1 MLPCLATT
9 FLRQERHTAIPSLT
23 IFPFSLHTPKYS
35 HTTLF
40 VPGLLTNE
48 HREFPSAIIDRSL
61 HVHATQIR
69 HVVFGILNNN
79 GNILTTI
86 IGISLKAHIY
96 CTVWTTAHGD
106 NYIPIYCPALT
117 HTHTH
122 THTALYY
129 KYIHCYYSSMVN
141 CTTGECWCHV
151 TEGWIA

>member
-1 MLPCLATT
+1 MSWFFSSSKLCLTAAFSSFHRHTDFTVCLVRRWDKRFEVLPYLATT

-48 HREFPSAIIDRSL
+48 HREFPSAIINCSL

-69 HVVFGILNNN
+69 HMVFGILNNN

-86 IGISLKAHIY
+86 IGISLKAHIH
-96 CTVWTTAHGD
+96 CMVWTTAHSD
-106 NYIPIYCPALT
+106 NSIPIYRPAL
-117 HTHTH
+117 
-122 THTALYY
+122 
-129 KYIHCYYSSMVN
+129 
-141 CTTGECWCHV
+141 
-151 TEGWIA
+151 